1 VHGEYLGVRGRGGFK
16 MPKIIEQMFPK
27 GNATKK
33 RKQRRSDKIALKG
46 CDPEDVLQKA
56 ANNLYNDLGI
66 KHIRIPQKI
75 FEFINSSGVLPT
87 WFKIMFG
94 IAFGG
99 MSDNVLLLKSGRFI
113 CIELKKEGG
122 TQQANQR
129 NFSKEVGE
137 DNYYLCRSIDEI
149 INVLK
154 SYGIIVK

>member
-1 VHGEYLGVRGRGGFK
+1 MY
-16 MPKIIEQMFPK
+16 PK

-33 RKQRRSDKIALKG
+33 RKQRRSDRIASKG
-46 CDPEDVLQKA
+46 CELEDVLQKA
-56 ANNLYNDLGI
+56 ANKLYNDLGI

-75 FEFINSSGVLPT
+75 FSFIYESGICPK

-94 IAFGG
+94 VAFGG
-99 MSDNVLLLKSGRFI
+99 MSDNILLLKSGKFI
-113 CIELKKEGG
+113 CIELKKEDG

-149 INVLK
+149 IDVLK
-154 SYGIIVK
+154 NYGVVV